1 MAKSLATWFGL
12 ILVVLGVL
20 GFIPGITN
28 DDKMIFG
35 IFQVDA
41 VHSIVHIVVG
51 ALGLWMGMAGMDQA
65 KNYLRIFGVVFAL
78 FAIIGFFQTDT
89 ILGIMAT
96 NMAHTW
102 VYVVLALIF
111 LWGGF
116 AGGGSSMDSMASTGG
131 SSMPPQ
137 KPVM

>member
-20 GFIPGITN
+20 GFIPGVTN

-35 IFQVDA
+35 IFQVDT

-78 FAIIGFFQTDT
+78 FAIIGFFQGDT
-89 ILGIMAT
+89 ILGIMDT

-116 AGGGSSMDSMASTGG
+116 AGGSSSMDSMNTGG

-137 KPVM
+137 KPAM

>member
-12 ILVVLGVL
+12 ILVILGVL

-35 IFQVDA
+35 IFQVDTL
-41 VHSIVHIVVG
+41 HSIVHIVVG
-51 ALGLWMGMAGMDQA
+51 AIGLWMGMSGADSA
-65 KNYLRIFGVVFAL
+65 KNYLRIFGVIFAL
-78 FAIIGFFQTDT
+78 FAVIGFLQGDT

-102 VYVVLALIF
+102 VYVVLALVF

-116 AGGGSSMDSMASTGG
+116 SGGTSGAMPSGDSGMSTP
-131 SSMPPQ
+131 STP
-137 KPVM
+137 KPTM